1 MKIRNVAALTAAFMV
16 AYFAGVL
23 FGKVLAAEP
32 NAAKPDTDLPHE
44 QPLTATGF
52 VYCEP
57 GTDRKS
63 IVAVVM
69 TYPSGAF
76 VRFDKDHMHGLTSV
90 ADLVKYADSAGNTAV
105 YGAGLC
111 NAQST

>member
-1 MKIRNVAALTAAFMV
+1 MNSLKLFVAAMVFAVMAFGCHSAFAAD
-16 AYFAGVL
+16 A
-23 FGKVLAAEP
+23 
-32 NAAKPDTDLPHE
+32 DTDLPRE

-57 GTDRKS
+57 GTDKRM

-76 VRFDKDHMHGLTSV
+76 VRFDKDHMHGMTSV
-90 ADLVKYADSAGNTAV
+90 AELVKYADTAANTAV

-111 NAQST
+111 GSQST